1 MTVAAENESLKRFTG
16 NAATVL
22 FSYPYKIFDAT
33 ALIVEIWDTAT
44 STSSLKVKDGAGT
57 YDYSIVIASDNN
69 SAAVTFNNAP
79 LATHEIVMDQ
89 IPAKSQ
95 TIAFPLNGAFP
106 STSVEQIL
114 DKLLVAVSQ
123 LENRL
128 DRCVQFDAPVPDM
141 GTVEIVKNITARA
154 NLSLGFDASGDL
166 AVVSPTTL
174 LPTNL
179 AGVAAPTVNDDA
191 SGTAGNGS
199 FSVGSQWV
207 DTTNDDYYVCVDSTA
222 TAAVWLPVVD
232 KTSVQTL
239 TNKTLTSPILTTPA
253 LGTPA
258 SGVATNLTGTASGLT
273 AGNVTTNA
281 NLTGHVTSVGNAAV
295 LGAFTTAQLNAAV
308 SDNSVATLAG
318 SETLTN
324 KTLTSPTLT
333 APALGTPAS
342 GVATNL
348 TGTASGLTAGNVTTN
363 ANLTGHVTSVGN
375 AAVLGA
381 FTTAQLNT
389 AISDNSVATLAGS
402 ETLTNKTL
410 TSPVFSGTATSFTST
425 GIDDNA
431 TSEKFQIADT
441 VQHLEGSVFIGDI
454 TSTPGELL
462 QVHEG
467 GNSDIA
473 TPLKLSSSST
483 TDGDG
488 VGIVFGVGS
497 TAGQYETAQIYA
509 ILSGGGDTDLV
520 FTTSTDSGSTKPEH
534 VRVPHDG
541 GIAIVDGITAPATL
555 SGWAKIYV
563 DTADGDL
570 KVKFG
575 DGAVKT
581 VVGTTDT
588 QTLTNKTLT
597 TPVID
602 GAVSGTSTKDED
614 DMASDSATHW
624 ATQQSIKAYVDLP
637 RKNFIINGG
646 FDIWQRGT
654 SFNVGNNV
662 GGYTVDQFQLWDN
675 GGVGSVGVISRT
687 AFTPGQT
694 DVPGNPKY
702 SFNLSVT
709 TSTAGFWRIFHKIE
723 DVSRL
728 AGKTVAFSFWAKAD
742 VSMTIAPHF
751 VQVFTSVG
759 GQNTDVVLGSTCNVT
774 TSWQKFTATID
785 TTSLTSKTFDPITDY
800 TVLEFYFPAAT
811 TFSCDIANLQLE
823 EGSVATEFENMSQ
836 ARVLHD
842 CMRYFQTVNDAPGIC
857 VSTTNVNIIVQL
869 RPFMRAKPTVFG
881 ISGTYYLSDL
891 TTADVGST
899 ATPSGNEGSEQV
911 IRLVHGGYTG
921 LTASTLANPVV
932 LFTRPNTSG
941 HITISAEL

>member
-1 MTVAAENESLKRFTG
+1 MVDITQ
-16 NAATVL
+16 
-22 FSYPYKIFDAT
+22 
-33 ALIVEIWDTAT
+33 
-44 STSSLKVKDGAGT
+44 
-57 YDYSIVIASDNN
+57 
-69 SAAVTFNNAP
+69 AP
-79 LATHEIVMDQ
+79 L
-89 IPAKSQ
+89 
-95 TIAFPLNGAFP
+95 
-106 STSVEQIL
+106 TSVTYTASSSANTQHDITFDYEVQSDVIVSVNGTDTTGFTFVSSSRIQIS
-114 DKLLVAVSQ
+114 D
-123 LENRL
+123 
-128 DRCVQFDAPVPDM
+128 
-141 GTVEIVKNITARA
+141 TI
-154 NLSLGFDASGDL
+154 ASGDTIKIRRDTP
-166 AVVSPTTL
+166 VTTAGKRVDFSSGTL
-174 LPTNL
+174 TPDDLNTAINQTYNL
-179 AGVAAPTVNDDA
+179 TQELVDKVNDINTDSLSSPVITGDISGSAFLDEDDMA
-191 SGTAGNGS
+191 SNSATKAA
-199 FSVGSQWV
+199 SQQSIKA
-207 DTTNDDYYVCVDSTA
+207 YSDSA
-222 TAAVWLPVVD
+222 
-232 KTSVQTL
+232 VQTM
-239 TNKTLTSPILTTPA
+239 TNKTLTSPTLTTPA

-295 LGAFTTAQLNAAV
+295 LGSFTTAQLNTAI

-333 APALGTPAS
+333 TPALGTPAS

-375 AAVLGA
+375 AAVLGS

-389 AISDNSVATLAGS
+389 AVSDNSVATLAGS

-410 TSPVFSGTATSFTST
+410 TSPVLDTGVSGTA
-425 GIDDNA
+425 
-431 TSEKFQIADT
+431 
-441 VQHLEGSVFIGDI
+441 V
-454 TSTPGELL
+454 
-462 QVHEG
+462 
-467 GNSDIA
+467 
-473 TPLKLSSSST
+473 
-483 TDGDG
+483 
-488 VGIVFGVGS
+488 
-497 TAGQYETAQIYA
+497 
-509 ILSGGGDTDLV
+509 
-520 FTTSTDSGSTKPEH
+520 
-534 VRVPHDG
+534 
-541 GIAIVDGITAPATL
+541 
-555 SGWAKIYV
+555 
-563 DTADGDL
+563 
-570 KVKFG
+570 
-575 DGAVKT
+575 
-581 VVGTTDT
+581 
-588 QTLTNKTLT
+588 
-597 TPVID
+597 
-602 GAVSGTSTKDED
+602 KDED
-614 DMASDSATHW
+614 DMSSDSATHL
-624 ATQQSIKAYVDLP
+624 ATQQSIKAYADLP

-662 GGYTVDQFQLWDN
+662 GGYTADRFELWDN
-675 GGVGSVGVISRT
+675 GGAGSAGVISRS

-751 VQVFTSVG
+751 TQVFTSVG
-759 GQNTDVVLGSTCNVT
+759 GQNTDVTLGSTANVT

-800 TVLEFYFPAAT
+800 TVLEFYYPAAT

-842 CMRYFQTVNDAPGIC
+842 CMRYFQTINDAPGIC
-857 VSTTNVNIIVQL
+857 VSTTSVNIIVPL
-869 RPFMRAKPTVFG
+869 RPFMRTKPTVFG

-891 TTADVGST
+891 TTTDVGST
-899 ATPSGNEGSEQV
+899 DTPSGSEGSEQV
-911 IRLVHGGYTG
+911 IRLVHSGYTG
-921 LTASTLANPVV
+921 LTASTLASPVV
-932 LFTRPNTSG
+932 LFTRPNTTG

>member
-141 GTVEIVKNITARA
+141 GTVEIVKNTAARA

-174 LPTNL
+174 LTNNL

-239 TNKTLTSPILTTPA
+239 TNKTLTSPILTAPA

-333 APALGTPAS
+333 TPALGTPAS

-375 AAVLGA
+375 AAVLGS

-410 TSPVFSGTATSFTST
+410 TSPAFSGTATSFTST

-597 TPVID
+597 SPVLD
-602 GAVSGTSTKDED
+602 TGVSGTAVKDED
-614 DMASDSATHW
+614 DMVSDSATHL
-624 ATQQSIKAYVDLP
+624 ATQQSIKAYADLP
-637 RKNFIINGG
+637 RKNLVINGG

-654 SFNVGNNV
+654 SFAGETAT
-662 GGYTVDQFQLWDN
+662 GYFADRWEVKPA
-675 GGVGSVGVISRT
+675 GSTMTISRET
-687 AFTPGQT
+687 FSPGQT
-694 DVPGNPKY
+694 DVPGNPTY
-702 SFNLSVT
+702 FMRADITSVGAANCEI
-709 TSTAGFWRIFHKIE
+709 STKMEG
-723 DVSRL
+723 VGRL
-728 AGKTVAFSFWAKAD
+728 AGENVTYSFYAKSVAGTQTLTVRFE
-742 VSMTIAPHF
+742 
-751 VQVFTSVG
+751 
-759 GQNTDVVLGSTCNVT
+759 QNFGSGGSTLVLTNAGNAVLT
-774 TSWQKFTATID
+774 SSWQKFTLTFAAPSISGKTVG
-785 TTSLTSKTFDPITDY
+785 TSDFIKFNFYWDNSSTSNDVD
-800 TVLEFYFPAAT
+800 L
-811 TFSCDIANLQLE
+811 ANVQVE
-823 EGSVATEFENMSQ
+823 KGSVATEFEYMSP
-836 ARVLHD
+836 ARVLHE